1 MSFKRVLFR
10 QVVQQ
15 RSVRVRDGSIAS
27 RLTLRPFKYFAFYR
41 TRDCECE
48 MRLSR
53 LKFVGGQILQQEAEG
68 LLRDVFRRQRRLL
81 PCDTA
86 NSAMQHGEKCEN
98 EKALDETGIERADR
112 EEFAQ
117 QRI

>member
-1 MSFKRVLFR
+1 M
-10 QVVQQ
+10 
-15 RSVRVRDGSIAS
+15 RDNFIAF
-27 RLTLRPFKYFAFYR
+27 RLTLRPFEYFAFYR

-53 LKFVGGQILQQEAEG
+53 LEFVRGQILQQEAER

-81 PCDTA
+81 PCDAA
-86 NSAMQHGEKCEN
+86 NSPMQHWEKGEN